1 MKYLG
6 VIAFVAALTW
16 TWNIIHL
23 DSPVSFE
30 THSGIQE
37 KLAGLIQET
46 IKAKR
51 PNASEIQIDKIWTE
65 LLTPGKV
72 KAFFVYTFKDSE
84 SGGTSTTIKGE
95 GLLER
100 QDEDGSGLDHW
111 VLTKV
116 KTTNDSVS
124 FDEGLVVT
132 PGDSKPEPD
141 SVVAPAEHK

>member
-16 TWNIIHL
+16 TWNIIHS

-37 KLAGLIQET
+37 KLAGLIQNT
-46 IKAKR
+46 IKAKL
-51 PNASEIQIDKIWTE
+51 PTASDVQIEKIWTE
-65 LLTPGKV
+65 LLSPGKV
-72 KAFFVYTFKDSE
+72 KAFFVYTFRDAE
-84 SGGTSTTIKGE
+84 GGASKTTIKGE

-100 QDEDGSGLDHW
+100 QAEDGSGLDHW

-116 KTTNDSVS
+116 KTTGDAIV
-124 FDEGLVVT
+124 FEDGLVVT
-132 PGDSKPEPD
+132 PADPVEK
-141 SVVAPAEHK
+141 K

>member
-16 TWNIIHL
+16 TWNIIHS

-37 KLAGLIQET
+37 RLASLIENT

-51 PNASEIQIDKIWTE
+51 PTASEVQIEKIWTE
-65 LLTPGKV
+65 LLSPGKV
-72 KAFFVYTFKDSE
+72 KAFFIYTFKDSE
-84 SGGTSTTIKGE
+84 GEPSRTTIKGE

-100 QDEDGSGLDHW
+100 QAADSSGLDHW
-111 VLTKV
+111 MLTKV
-116 KTTNDSVS
+116 KTTSDAIV
-124 FDEGLVVT
+124 FEEGLVVT
-132 PGDSKPEPD
+132 PKS
-141 SVVAPAEHK
+141 SVEEK